1 MNLRH
6 CILATIA
13 VASAAVC
20 GVSLGEGIPD
30 PPADFFPGKY
40 YEWKAHSYLER
51 KQYSAALDMFQL
63 SGFWADKMSQYN
75 AGVMLFNGIGIPK
88 DRPRGVA
95 WMRIAAEAHEDLPVA
110 TYNAMLS
117 ELGDDERRQAFAIWH
132 ELDAKYGDKVSLP
145 RALDRYVLDSHS
157 MTNFGIPDADLRISE
172 AGSAYNINVPSWKY
186 MEAKK
191 DEVDALI
198 KEITGT
204 VKVGSV
210 RTLDV
215 AAEARRDASDK
226 VVQPAGTP
234 ASGAAERERQ
244 H

>member
-1 MNLRH
+1 MKLHH
-6 CILATIA
+6 CIIAMLAA
-13 VASAAVC
+13 ASAAVC
-20 GVSLGEGIPD
+20 GAALADGMPD

-40 YEWKAHSYLER
+40 YEWKAQFYLKR

-95 WMRIAAEAHEDLPVA
+95 WMRIAAEAHEELPVA

-117 ELGDDERRQAFAIWH
+117 ELGDDERRQAFAIWR

-145 RALDRYVLDSHS
+145 RALDRYVLDGHS

-172 AGSAYNINVPSWKY
+172 VGTYNVNVPAWKY

-191 DEVDALI
+191 AEVDALI

-204 VKVGSV
+204 VEVGSV
-210 RTLDV
+210 RTLSV
-215 AAEARRDASDK
+215 ADDARRGASDK
-226 VVQPAGTP
+226 VIEPADATP
-234 ASGAAERERQ
+234 PDAAERERQ